1 MKRLCILSLS
11 LVLPACSGDDSTP
24 PADTGNGDASVVDS
38 SLAEDTGST
47 QEDAGT
53 RPDTGVTPTDSGMAT
68 TDSGES
74 DAGSAD
80 AAADA
85 DAGPEVDA
93 SCPATWFEVPT
104 VDPSIAVPDGGG
116 GVLLHAIGT
125 GTQNYQCLATT
136 PSDGGATSYAWT
148 LITPSANLT
157 DCHANLVAIHFASEG
172 GANFPEWESP
182 DGGDY
187 VIGAKHMPTF
197 TPDGGSGS
205 IAWLLLNAV
214 DAGGAGTLSMAR
226 YIQRLDTDGGIAPS
240 ASTCNGAS
248 ADAGL
253 TADVPYTAD
262 YYFYGP

>member
-24 PADTGNGDASVVDS
+24 PGETGNNDASVIDS
-38 SLAEDTGST
+38 SMTEDTGVT
-47 QEDAGT
+47 QEDSAT
-53 RPDTGVTPTDSGMAT
+53 RLDTGVTPSDSGLAT
-68 TDSGES
+68 ADSGQS
-74 DAGSAD
+74 DAGV
-80 AAADA
+80 ADA
-85 DAGPEVDA
+85 DAAPEVDA

-116 GVLLHAIGT
+116 VLLHAIGT
-125 GTQNYQCLATT
+125 GTQNYKCLAST

-148 LITPSANLT
+148 LITPEANLT
-157 DCHANLVAIHFASEG
+157 DCHANLVAHHFASEG

-187 VIGAKHMPTF
+187 VIGTKHLPTF

-205 IAWLLLNAV
+205 VAWLLLNAV
-214 DAGGAGTLSMAR
+214 DAGGAGTFSMVR
-226 YIQRLDTDGGIAPS
+226 YIQRLDTDGGVAPS
-240 ASTCNGAS
+240 ASTCDGAG
-248 ADAGL
+248 ADAGT
-253 TADVPYTAD
+253 TADIPYTAD